1 MLNKYILTI
10 GFLLLEI
17 VHFNMEDPVPEFPL
31 SSISEDDEVEY
42 DPDVLALS
50 LYNSFILVKNWF

>member
-1 MLNKYILTI
+1 
-10 GFLLLEI
+10 
-17 VHFNMEDPVPEFPL
+17 MEDPVPEFTL